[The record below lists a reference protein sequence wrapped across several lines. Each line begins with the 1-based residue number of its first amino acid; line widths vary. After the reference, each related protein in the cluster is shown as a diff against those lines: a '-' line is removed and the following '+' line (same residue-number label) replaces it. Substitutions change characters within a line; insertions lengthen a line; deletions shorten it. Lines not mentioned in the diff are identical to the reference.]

1 MVRFTLVPEMA
12 NNPRDKRGSSRRWI
26 FWTLG
31 AVVAVIILASFMGR
45 DDTVPVVTAKV
56 SRALI
61 RSVVA
66 TNGKVEP
73 LSNFEAHAPMGTTVK
88 RVLVKEGDHVKKG
101 QLLVE
106 LNAASA
112 RSQAAQAFAQVKAS
126 DADVHAIHQGGT
138 REEVLN
144 TQAQLVKA
152 RGDLDTAQRNLDA
165 LRKLQQTG
173 AASPGEVKT
182 AQNAYD
188 AAAAQVKLLES
199 RQRDR
204 YSQPEVERVQ
214 AEQNQ
219 AQSAYSAA
227 EDVLSQLVIRAP
239 FNGEVYSLPVKQGV
253 YVNPG
258 DLILQEADLSKVLVR
273 AFVDEPDIARLSPGD
288 RIEVTWDAMPGRV
301 WTGSVSAIPSEIK
314 LHGTRNVGE
323 TTCIVGNDDFKLLP
337 NTNVGITIVTA
348 EHNNVLTIPRESLRM
363 DDSVPYVYQV
373 VNNVLHRTNVQTGL
387 TNLTKAEITG
397 GISEDSQV
405 AIGSTNNKPLRDG
418 LPVRVVH

>member
-1 MVRFTLVPEMA
+1 MA
-12 NNPRDKRGSSRRWI
+12 DTHRNQGGRSRRWI
-26 FWTLG
+26 FWTIG
-31 AVVAVIILASFMGR
+31 AVVAVIVLASFMGR
-45 DDTVPVVTAKV
+45 DDSVPVVAAKV
-56 SRALI
+56 SRAPI

-73 LSNFEAHAPMGTTVK
+73 VSNFEAHAPTGTTVK

-106 LNAASA
+106 LNAATA
-112 RSQAAQAFAQVKAS
+112 RSQAAQAMAQVKAS
-126 DADVHAIHQGGT
+126 DADVHALQQGGT
-138 REEVLN
+138 HEEVLAN
-144 TQAQLVKA
+144 QAQLVKA
-152 RGDLDTAQRNLDA
+152 RGDLDTAQRNLEA
-165 LRKLQQTG
+165 LKKLQQTS
-173 AASPGEVKT
+173 AASPAEVKS
-182 AQNAYD
+182 AQNQYD

-199 RQRDR
+199 RQKDR

-239 FNGEVYSLPVKQGV
+239 FNGVVYSLPVKQGA

-273 AFVDEPDIARLSPGD
+273 AFVDEPDIARLTPGD
-288 RIEVTWDAMPGRV
+288 RIEVTWDAMPGRM
-301 WTGSVSAIPSEIK
+301 WTGSVTAIPSEIK

-323 TTCIVGNDDFKLLP
+323 TTCIVGNNDYKLLP

-348 EHNNVLTIPRESLRM
+348 ERNNVLTIPRESLRL
-363 DDSVPYVYQV
+363 DDSTPYVYQV
-373 VNNVLHRTNVQTGL
+373 VNNVLHRTTVQTGL
-387 TNLTKAEITG
+387 TNLTKVEITG
-397 GISEDSQV
+397 GISENSLV
-405 AIGSTNNKPLRDG
+405 AIGSTNNKPLKDA
-418 LPVRVVH
+418 LPVRVIRQ

>member
-1 MVRFTLVPEMA
+1 MA
-12 NNPRDKRGSSRRWI
+12 NNHRNQGGRSRRWI
-26 FWTLG
+26 FWLVG

-45 DDTVPVVTAKV
+45 DASVPIAAARVL
-56 SRALI
+56 RAPI

-73 LSNFEAHAPMGTTVK
+73 VSNFEAHAPIGTTVK
-88 RVLVKEGDHVKKG
+88 RILVKEGDHVKKG

-106 LNAASA
+106 LNAANA
-112 RSQAAQAFAQVKAS
+112 RSQAAQALAQVKAS
-126 DADVHAIHQGGT
+126 DADIHALQQGGT
-138 REEVLN
+138 RDEVLAN
-144 TQAQLVKA
+144 QAQLVKA
-152 RGDLDTAQRNLDA
+152 RGDLDAAQRNLDA
-165 LRKLQQTG
+165 LKKLQQTG

-199 RQRDR
+199 RQKDR

-227 EDVLSQLVIRAP
+227 EDVLSQLIIRAP
-239 FNGEVYSLPVKQGV
+239 FNGVVYSLPVKPGA

-273 AFVDEPDIARLSPGD
+273 AFVDEPDIARLTPGD
-288 RIEVTWDAMPGRV
+288 RIEVTWDAMPGRI
-301 WTGSVSAIPSEIK
+301 WIGSVTVIPSEVK
-314 LHGTRNVGE
+314 PHGTRNVGE
-323 TTCIVGNDDFKLLP
+323 TTCIVNNDDYKLLP

-348 EHNNVLTIPRESLRM
+348 ERDNVLTIPRESLRL
-363 DDSVPYVYQV
+363 DDSTPYVFQV
-373 VNNVLHRTNVQTGL
+373 VNNVLHRTNVKTGL
-387 TNLTKAEITG
+387 TNLTKVEITG
-397 GISEDSQV
+397 GIPENSQV
-405 AIGSTNNKPLRDG
+405 AIGAINNKPLRDG
-418 LPVRVVH
+418 LPVRVVQ